1 MPYNRDMT
9 RHSSTFIEHRR
20 ALNCLDDNE
29 SFRRHNHYE
38 DIEDSLPENRV
49 STEAD
54 IVIQM
59 VHALLVHKGQDWA
72 EKEAKARVVEKG
84 LHEHWDED
92 YKFNALQDYFE
103 RRVCAELT
111 STSSTS

>member
-1 MPYNRDMT
+1 MA
-9 RHSSTFIEHRR
+9 S
-20 ALNCLDDNE
+20 LDDNE
-29 SFRRHNHYE
+29 RSRRYNHYV
-38 DIEDSLPENRV
+38 DIEDSWPEDHV
-49 STEAD
+49 TAEGK
-54 IVIQM
+54 IVMQM

-72 EKEAKARVVEKG
+72 DKEAKARVVEKG